1 MKVQIC
7 LKLSTVYCC
16 NKTVTRLLLYLI
28 GCYSSLNH
36 RNSKLIAIRT
46 LPKHEKAATFFSHT
60 KRSPSSDTHQT
71 MKTSDSDPTVNRN
84 TYPDAAT
91 CDRMPLIGPKSVQLG
106 PITRCLLEEPQ
117 WHLLPIIFWKSS
129 FSHWGSSGKQRVIG
143 PNWTLLG
150 PIRGILSHVAASG
163 CVFRLA
169 VRSLSDV
176 FMI

>member
-60 KRSPSSDTHQT
+60 KRFFSSDTHQT
-71 MKTSDSDPTVNRN
+71 MKTSDSDLTVNRN
-84 TYPDAAT
+84 THPDAAT

-106 PITRCLLEEPQ
+106 PITRCLPEESQ
-117 WHLLPIIFWKSS
+117 WENELFQKTTGNRC
-129 FSHWGSSGKQRVIG
+129 HWGSSSKHRAIG
-143 PNWTLLG
+143 PNSSKYLG
-150 PIRGILSHVAASG
+150 PIRRIPSH
-163 CVFRLA
+163 
-169 VRSLSDV
+169 
-176 FMI
+176 